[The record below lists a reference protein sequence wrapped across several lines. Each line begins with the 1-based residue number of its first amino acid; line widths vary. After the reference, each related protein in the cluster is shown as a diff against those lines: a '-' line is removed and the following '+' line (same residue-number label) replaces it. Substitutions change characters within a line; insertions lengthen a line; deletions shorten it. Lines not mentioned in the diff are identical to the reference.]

1 MKPTTTSKRNGIDDI
16 DRLLDE
22 ALQQTFPACD
32 LVACT
37 WAPSRR
43 PASTRRTASSA
54 ACDGEPRPVG
64 SERPGTRPNPAMR
77 LSATGQG
84 ERSRTGA
91 RRPPDPRSHL

>member
-54 ACDGEPRPVG
+54 ARATASRAPSVG
-64 SERPGTRPNPAMR
+64 APGKRPNPALR
-77 LSATGQG
+77 PSATGQG

-91 RRPPDPRSHL
+91 RRPPDPWGHL

>member
-43 PASTRRTASSA
+43 PASTRRTPRAPHVRRRTAPRRVGAARKSSEPGHA
-54 ACDGEPRPVG
+54 AVRN
-64 SERPGTRPNPAMR
+64 RPG
-77 LSATGQG
+77 
-84 ERSRTGA
+84 
-91 RRPPDPRSHL
+91 